1 MESKSKKGYKRCDHG
16 FPPLV
21 YPDSRILILGSF
33 PSIKSREAAFFYG
46 HPQNRFWPLL
56 ATLHGEAV
64 PSSVEEKR
72 ALAKRHHYA
81 LYDSIESCSI
91 IGSSDATIKDV
102 VPADLSSIIQGTEI
116 SLIVCNGKASLHY
129 FELYQNHIEIPHIC
143 LPSTSPA
150 NAQFNLE
157 RLIKEWSVILTK

>member
-1 MESKSKKGYKRCDHG
+1 MESKSKKDYSQADHG

-21 YPDSRILILGSF
+21 HPDSKILILGSF

-56 ATLHGEAV
+56 AKLHGEATP
-64 PSSVEEKR
+64 PSIAAKR
-72 ALAKRHHYA
+72 EFAKRHHYA

-102 VPADLSSIIQGTEI
+102 VPADLASIIEGTEI

-129 FELYQNHIEIPHIC
+129 FELYQSHIEVPHIC

-157 RLIKEWSVILTK
+157 RLAKQWSVILEK

>member
-1 MESKSKKGYKRCDHG
+1 MASKPKKDYKRAEHG

-21 YPDSRILILGSF
+21 FPDSKVLILGSF
-33 PSIKSREAAFFYG
+33 PSVKSREAAFFYG

-56 ATLHGEAV
+56 AKIANESTPV
-64 PSSVEEKR
+64 TIEEKTDFC
-72 ALAKRHHYA
+72 KRHHYA

-102 VPADLSSIIQGTEI
+102 EPSDLQSIIQGTEI
-116 SLIVCNGKASLHY
+116 SLIICNGKASLHY
-129 FELYQNHIEIPHIC
+129 FELYQNHIQVPHIC

-150 NAQFNLE
+150 NAAFSLD
-157 RLIKEWSVILTK
+157 RLAKEWGEILK

>member
-1 MESKSKKGYKRCDHG
+1 MASKSKNTYKKCDHE

-21 YPDSRILILGSF
+21 RPDSQILILGSF
-33 PSIKSREAAFFYG
+33 PSVKSREAAFFYG

-56 ATLHGEAV
+56 AAIYGEETPKTIEDKTKFAHAH
-64 PSSVEEKR
+64 KI
-72 ALAKRHHYA
+72 A

-102 VPADLSSIIQGTEI
+102 VPANLEAIIQGTDI

-129 FELYQNHIEIPHIC
+129 FELYQSQITIPHIC

-150 NAQFNLE
+150 NAQFTLA
-157 RLIKEWSVILTK
+157 RLVEEWKVIRR

>member
-1 MESKSKKGYKRCDHG
+1 MESKSKKTYKRHNHG

-21 YPDSRILILGSF
+21 CPDSKILILGSF
-33 PSIKSREAAFFYG
+33 PSVKSREAAFFYG

-56 ATLHGEAV
+56 AKLHGEPT
-64 PSSVEEKR
+64 PSSIEEKR
-72 ALAKRHHYA
+72 DFAYRHHYA

-102 VPADLSSIIQGTEI
+102 VPADLESIINGTQI
-116 SLIVCNGKASLHY
+116 KLIVCNGKASLRY
-129 FELYQNHIEIPHIC
+129 FEEYHSKIAVPHIC

-150 NAQFNLE
+150 NAQFSLE
-157 RLIKEWSVILTK
+157 RLAEEWNVILD

>member
-1 MESKSKKGYKRCDHG
+1 MASKSKNAYKRCDHE

-21 YPDSRILILGSF
+21 RKDSHILILGSF
-33 PSIKSREAAFFYG
+33 PSVKSREAAFFYG

-56 ATLHGEAV
+56 AALHNEET
-64 PSSVEEKR
+64 PKTIEEKTEF
-72 ALAKRHHYA
+72 AYRHHYA

-102 VPADLSSIIQGTEI
+102 IPADLESVIRGTEI
-116 SLIVCNGKASLHY
+116 SLIVCNGKASLRY
-129 FELYQNHIEIPHIC
+129 FEQYHPSIGIPHIC

-150 NAQFNLE
+150 NAQFTLE
-157 RLIKEWSVILTK
+157 RLKEEWKVILR